1 MRLNLG
7 CGHDRRDG
15 FVNVDKQSACSP
27 DVVADLEKLPWPW
40 ETSSVDEILLKHALE
55 HLGRDPDT
63 YLEIVKEMWRV
74 CKPNATITIVVPHAR
89 HDHFI
94 NDPTHVRA
102 ITPDGLMLFS
112 KKKNREWA
120 ERGIPNT
127 PLGVYLDID
136 LEIESV
142 NMTPE
147 EPWRSRFQSGEID
160 NQQLADAARQF
171 NNVVREVTVV
181 LRAVKPD

>member
-7 CGHDRRDG
+7 CGTDRRDG
-15 FVNVDKQSACSP
+15 FLNVDKQSVCKP
-27 DVVADLEKLPWPW
+27 DRVVDLEKLPWPW
-40 ETSSVDEILLKHALE
+40 ETNSVDEILLKHALE
-55 HLGRDPDT
+55 HLGHDPET
-63 YLEIVKEMWRV
+63 YLAIVKEIWRIS
-74 CKPNATITIVVPHAR
+74 KPNATTTIIVPHAR

-112 KKKNREWA
+112 QAKNREWA
-120 ERGIPNT
+120 ARGIPNT
-127 PLGVYLDID
+127 PLGLHLEID

-147 EPWRSRFQSGEID
+147 EPWRSRFQNGEID
-160 NQQLADAARQF
+160 SQQLADAARQY
-171 NNVVREVTVV
+171 NNVIRELTVV
-181 LRAVKPD
+181 LRAVKVG